1 VRKFNQMNV
10 FSFGLQPKLMLT
22 LQAYVCLSGAT
33 MSKFLACGIFPVLSI
48 LIGLTTAS
56 GPQVQPSVKLIKSV
70 DLVGYTGDFDHFAV
84 DYDRNRLL
92 LAAEDHGTL
101 EIFDLNSSEHLRTVG
116 GFGNPHSILARRGV
130 PTLFI
135 TDSEKQMSTIRN
147 ADTLT
152 KEKTVIL
159 TPGADTAKYDAATN
173 TLYVVTGGKDVEMK
187 TANLEAVNPDTG
199 ERKALL
205 TFPDNHVEA
214 MAFVDGDPRLFINLT
229 QTNKLAVVDRNTM
242 KVLKVWPVPAAQ
254 QNAMVSF
261 DEGQHRLYV
270 VCRQPGTVVV
280 MNSDTGAIVGTQPAP
295 LRADEVQYDANS
307 HRLYVPGGE
316 GYMGIYDT
324 SDPDH
329 LKLLEKITTAPGA
342 KTGLLLPGMHRLFLA
357 VSPGD
362 SKAMAKVLTY
372 EVK

>member
-1 VRKFNQMNV
+1 MHKSVTRKLF
-10 FSFGLQPKLMLT
+10 LT
-22 LQAYVCLSGAT
+22 LCLSVLTG
-33 MSKFLACGIFPVLSI
+33 SLSI
-48 LIGLTTAS
+48 MQAQS
-56 GPQVQPSVKLIKSV
+56 SVRLIKSV
-70 DLVGYTGDFDHFAV
+70 DLAGYTGDFDHFAV

-92 LAAEDHGTL
+92 LAAEDHGTI
-101 EIFDLNSSEHLRTVG
+101 EIFDLKTSEHLLTVG

-147 ADTLT
+147 ADTLA
-152 KEKTVIL
+152 KEKTVTL
-159 TPGADTAKYDAATN
+159 TPGADTAKYDAASN
-173 TLYVVTGGKDVEMK
+173 TLYVVTGGKDVDMK

-199 ERKALL
+199 DRKALL

-214 MAFVDGDPRLFINLT
+214 MAFAEGDPRLFINLT

-242 KVLKVWPVPAAQ
+242 KILNMWPVSPAR

-261 DEGQHRLYV
+261 DQAQHRLYV
-270 VCRQPGTVVV
+270 VCRQPGMVVV
-280 MNSDTGAIVGTQPAP
+280 MNSDTGAVVSTQPAP

-316 GYMGIYDT
+316 GYLGIYDT

-329 LKLLEKITTAPGA
+329 VKLLEKVTTAPGA
-342 KTGLLLPGMHRLFLA
+342 KTGLLLPSIHRLFLA
-357 VSPGD
+357 VSPGE
-362 SKAMAKVLTY
+362 SKTMAKVLTY

>member
-1 VRKFNQMNV
+1 MHKVVAR
-10 FSFGLQPKLMLT
+10 SL
-22 LQAYVCLSGAT
+22 
-33 MSKFLACGIFPVLSI
+33 FLAISLSVL
-48 LIGLTTAS
+48 TAPLPYAQAQS
-56 GPQVQPSVKLIKSV
+56 SVKLIKSV
-70 DLVGYTGDFDHFAV
+70 DLAGYTGDFDHFAV

-101 EIFDLNSSEHLRTVG
+101 EIFDLKTSEHLRTVG

-152 KEKTVIL
+152 KEKTVTL
-159 TPGADTAKYDAATN
+159 TPGADTAKYDAASN
-173 TLYVVTGGKDVEMK
+173 TLFVVTGGKDVDMK

-199 ERKALL
+199 DKKALL
-205 TFPDNHVEA
+205 TLPDNHVEA

-254 QNAMVSF
+254 QNAMVSY
-261 DEGQHRLYV
+261 DQAQHRLYV
-270 VCRQPGTVVV
+270 VCRQPGMVVV
-280 MNSDTGAIVGTQPAP
+280 MNSDTGAVVSTQPAP
-295 LRADEVQYDANS
+295 LRADEVQYDAGS

-329 LKLLEKITTAPGA
+329 LKLVEKVTTAPGA
-342 KTGLLLPGMHRLFLA
+342 KTGILLPAMHRLFLA
-357 VSPGD
+357 VSPGE
-362 SKAMAKVLTY
+362 SKTMAKVLTY